1 MKELTEAVVVEAIR
15 LPTGK
20 SGWKG
25 MEKGGVY
32 MNVSAQ
38 VLVAQAIEGLLE
50 RVKKQCPDLDPGSIE
65 DVACGCLSQ
74 VGEQAGNLGR
84 IAALAAGLP
93 DEVAGW
99 SMDRYCN
106 AGLQAVNSCAQA
118 IMTGCGDIFIAC
130 GVESMSHYGMGSSI
144 RAAHQAGMPLSF
156 HPRFVQRGGFAV
168 MGVSAE
174 MVAEKYG
181 LSREDMDR
189 FGLWSNQKAVKA
201 MREDEWYSKRIV
213 PVTVEAEGQAA
224 AVVDKDEPPYAQC
237 LDEPETAY
245 ERMTK
250 LEPRFKKLEDGGKVT
265 AGNSS
270 KIVDGAAACMLMS
283 KDKAKELGLKP
294 MVTIRSMAVAGSEP
308 KLMLLGP
315 VPAMHKALA
324 RAGITMDD
332 VQVWEPNEA
341 FASPVLAFCQ
351 EFGLAYDDERIN
363 PTGGAIAIGHPIG
376 ASGGI
381 YFTEMVHWMVRN
393 DLRWGLQTLC
403 GGGGVGIATV
413 VEREDYG

>member
-1 MKELTEAVVVEAIR
+1 MKELTEAVVIEAVRI
-15 LPTGK
+15 PTGK

-32 MNVSAQ
+32 TNVSAQ
-38 VLVAQAIEGLLE
+38 VLVSQVIEGLME
-50 RVKKQCPDLDPGSIE
+50 RVKEKCPEFDPASIE

-99 SMDRYCN
+99 SIDRYCN
-106 AGLQAVNSCAQA
+106 AGLQAINSCAQA

-144 RAAHQAGMPLSF
+144 RAAHQAGLPLSF
-156 HPRFVQRGGFAV
+156 HPKFVERGGFFV
-168 MGVSAE
+168 MGLSAE
-174 MVAEKYG
+174 MVAERYNI
-181 LSREDMDR
+181 SREDMDR
-189 FGLWSNQKAVKA
+189 LGLWSNQRAIKA
-201 MREDEWYSKRIV
+201 MREEEWYKKRIV
-213 PVTVEAEGQAA
+213 PVKVEVKDQPPL
-224 AVVDKDEPPYAQC
+224 VVDKDEPPYAVC
-237 LDEPETAY
+237 LDDPEAAY
-245 ERMTK
+245 EKMTK
-250 LEPRFKKLEDGGKVT
+250 LEPRFKKAEEGGIVT

-283 KDKAKELGLKP
+283 KEKAKKLGFEP
-294 MVTIRSMAVAGSEP
+294 MATIRSMAVAGSEP
-308 KLMLLGP
+308 KIMLLGP
-315 VPAMHKALA
+315 IPAMKKALA
-324 RAGITMDD
+324 RAGRAMDD
-332 VQVWEPNEA
+332 MEVFEPNEA
-341 FASPVLAFCQ
+341 FASPVLAFCK
-351 EFGLAYDDERIN
+351 EFGIAYDDPRIN

-376 ASGGI
+376 ASGVI

-393 DLRWGLQTLC
+393 DLRWGLQCLC

-413 VEREDYG
+413 VEREKYS

>member
-1 MKELTEAVVVEAIR
+1 MIVVVREEV
-15 LPTGK
+15 L
-20 SGWKG
+20 
-25 MEKGGVY
+25 GGLGIVDGLRDEEPAALLHLAL
-32 MNVSAQ
+32 NAQ
-38 VLVAQAIEGLLE
+38 VLVAQVIEGLME
-50 RVKKQCPDLDPGSIE
+50 RVKGQCADFDPASVE

-99 SMDRYCN
+99 SIDRYCN

-144 RAAHQAGMPLSF
+144 RAAHQAGMPLAF
-156 HPRFVQRGGFAV
+156 HPTFVQRGGFAV

-174 MVAEKYG
+174 MVAERYD

-189 FGLWSNQKAVKA
+189 LGLWSNQKAVKA
-201 MREDEWYSKRIV
+201 MREDEWYSKRVV
-213 PVTVEAEGQAA
+213 PVTVEAEGQPTTI
-224 AVVDKDEPPYAQC
+224 VDTDEPPYAQC
-237 LDEPETAY
+237 LDEPEAAY
-245 ERMTK
+245 ARMTK
-250 LEPRFKKLEDGGKVT
+250 LEPRFRKLEDGGKVT

-283 KDKAKELGLKP
+283 KEKAKELGLKP

-315 VPAMHKALA
+315 LPAMRKALA
-324 RAGITMDD
+324 RAAITMDD
-332 VQVWEPNEA
+332 VEVFEPNEA
-341 FASPVLAFCQ
+341 FASPVLAFCK
-351 EFGLAYDDERIN
+351 EYGLAYDDERIN

-376 ASGGI
+376 ASGVI
-381 YFTEMVHWMVRN
+381 YFAEMVHWMVRN

-413 VEREDYG
+413 VEREDYA